1 MNSFSST
8 SQKRLGELDLR
19 LQTVLN
25 EAIKLRDFS
34 IIEGYRG
41 EDRQNRMYR
50 EGKSK
55 LKWPHSKHNTT
66 PSRAVDIAPY
76 PIDWGDLDEFRYLAG
91 LVVGIGHALNVPLKW
106 GGDWDQDG
114 VLSNNRFNDLPHI
127 EIVE

>member
-127 EIVE
+127 EIAE